1 MYIVKICKNLMFIK
15 KFILYKEKF
24 IYVID
29 KVLIFFDFFIDL
41 EQLVI
46 DQLFFAFIL
55 QCII

>member
-1 MYIVKICKNLMFIK
+1 MFIK